1 MSYFWSYN
9 IASTLKHTIEQTQIL
24 IDLLNEDLI
33 YNEEHRMFNA
43 VDLTAKKLNYFQQVK
58 PYLLKLQSLEEEIK

>member
-1 MSYFWSYN
+1 M
-9 IASTLKHTIEQTQIL
+9 ASTLKHTIEQTQIL
-24 IDLLNEDLI
+24 IDLLYEDLI

-58 PYLLKLQSLEEEIK
+58 SHLLKLQSLEEEIK

>member
-1 MSYFWSYN
+1 M
-9 IASTLKHTIEQTQIL
+9 ASTLKHTIEQTQDL
-24 IDLLNEDLI
+24 IDLLNDDLI

-58 PYLLKLQSLEEEIK
+58 SYLLKLQSLEEEIK